1 MKLFVLF
8 AVAALVV
15 GGIYHTEVS
24 QYFNQLAEESSDSD
38 YGGGASVVNSMRG
51 MGNSSNALIGGAA
64 GALNQ

>member
-24 QYFNQLAEESSDSD
+24 QYFADRAEGPSQS
-38 YGGGASVVNSMRG
+38 GGTMSPVGAIQG
-51 MGNSSNALIGGAA
+51 MGNSSNALMGKVGN
-64 GALNQ
+64 ALDR